1 MLESFYINKKVIC
14 SLKMSI
20 NIIKLQLKQHSLY
33 ETNTLKNINEEQQH
47 SPEQNREAM
56 YSSDLEFSS
65 GEGFFLGTF

>member
-1 MLESFYINKKVIC
+1 
-14 SLKMSI
+14 MSI
-20 NIIKLQLKQHSLY
+20 NKIKMRLKQHSLY

-65 GEGFFLGTF
+65 GVHKGKHSLNWSGNV